1 MRTLERNRASE
12 PAAPFLPARLTSG
25 WAGVAAWLV
34 ALALAA
40 TACKK
45 DAALDAMD
53 SDANG
58 YICLKCGV
66 KLYTDRSVFI
76 GPQCPKCQQ
85 ESLMDV
91 VGYEC
96 PKDHHLTIR
105 PKRGDSKPLACEQ
118 CQGPLVNAMK
128 SPREADFKAWGAA
141 KTGAQGAG

>member
-1 MRTLERNRASE
+1 MPTLEHSRAG
-12 PAAPFLPARLTSG
+12 LPVALFMPTRPKPG
-25 WAGVAAWLV
+25 WAGVAVWLL
-34 ALALAA
+34 ALALMA

-58 YICLKCGV
+58 YLCLKCGV
-66 KLYTDRSVFI
+66 RLYTDRSVFI
-76 GPQCPKCQQ
+76 GPQCPKCKQ

-105 PKRGDSKPLACEQ
+105 PKRGDSQPLACEQ

-128 SPREADFKAWGAA
+128 SPRETDLKNWGAT
-141 KTGAQGAG
+141 KTGA